1 MSDIYKAP
9 ESQLTAEEESGSYGS
24 VEKGLAGDYSITIGE
39 IFSEAWRR
47 TKGNKGT
54 VWLGLL
60 LYVVA
65 VGVISYLA
73 GLISGYPAL
82 DPRAAA
88 EASGSSQAIYQ
99 LLMAVAVA
107 PLAAGLMMIGIK
119 IARNESVSGTEV
131 FAHFDKI
138 LPLAAATILM
148 YILCAI
154 GFVLLVLPG
163 IYLLV
168 AYTLTMPLIADKGM
182 GPWQAL
188 ETSRKAIT
196 KHWFP
201 FFGFLIVVLLMY
213 LAGFLALLIGLIWV
227 LPLLAIAFGI
237 VYRNIFGGPQD

>member
-9 ESQLTAEEESGSYGS
+9 EAQLTTGEESGSYGS
-24 VEKGLAGDYSITIGE
+24 LEKGLAGDYAISIGE
-39 IFSEAWRR
+39 ILSEAWRR

-54 VWLGLL
+54 IWLGLL

-65 VGVISYLA
+65 AAVISFVA
-73 GLISGYPAL
+73 GMISGYPVFN
-82 DPRAAA
+82 PTAAVG
-88 EASGSSQAIYQ
+88 ASGMSQLIYQ
-99 LLMAVAVA
+99 LLVTVASA
-107 PLAAGLMMIGIK
+107 PLAAGLMMIGVK
-119 IARNESVSGTEV
+119 IARDDNVSGTEV

-138 LPLAAATILM
+138 LPLALGMILM

-154 GFVLLVLPG
+154 GLVLLVLPG

-168 AYTLTMPLIADKGM
+168 AYTLTLPLIVDKGL

-201 FFGFLIVVLLMY
+201 FFGFLIVCLLLY
-213 LAGFLALLIGLIWV
+213 IAGALPLLIGLIWV
-227 LPLLAIAFGI
+227 LPLLAIALGI
-237 VYRNIFGGPQD
+237 VYRNIFGGPED

>member
-9 ESQLTAEEESGSYGS
+9 ESQLTTGEESGSYGS
-24 VEKGLAGDYSITIGE
+24 LEKGLAGDYAISIGE
-39 IFSEAWRR
+39 ILSEAWRR

-54 VWLGLL
+54 VWLGLV
-60 LYVVA
+60 LYIVA
-65 VGVISYLA
+65 LAVISYVA
-73 GLISGYPAL
+73 GMISGYPAFN
-82 DPRAAA
+82 PQAAM
-88 EASGSSQAIYQ
+88 EATGMSQLIYQ
-99 LLMAVAVA
+99 LLVTIAGA
-107 PLAAGLMMIGIK
+107 PLAAGLIMIGIK
-119 IARNESVSGTEV
+119 IARDESVSGTEV

-138 LPLAAATILM
+138 LPLALGMILM
-148 YILCAI
+148 YILTAI

-163 IYLLV
+163 IYLMV
-168 AYTLTMPLIADKGM
+168 AYTLTLPLIVDKGL

-201 FFGFLIVVLLMY
+201 FFGFLIVCLLLY
-213 LAGFLALLIGLIWV
+213 IAGFLALVIGLIWV